1 MLMVFTKTLP
11 KALRIAS
18 LVSSIVGSVSS
29 IARGDVGGAIAK
41 VESSLAKTIPLALSF
56 LSRIFRVSG
65 IGTKIKEIIKRIKGK
80 IDAVVKK
87 VMDKV
92 AAVVAKMASAVKT
105 GATTA
110 VNGVK
115 KLINGVFGK
124 KSFTAGKEQHSVW
137 VKVTNN
143 QPELWIAS
151 TPREATAQINA
162 LENEAKTKNILPL
175 VASSIAQARAK
186 INSAKTTLAKK
197 AASGTVDDTAMNRHA
212 TEAVNGVEFSVR
224 DVFDQVEKHGAGAT
238 LKLNLNF
245 SQLKHEFW
253 SGGRPA
259 FSTATKNALG
269 TLADGEDRRHTQAFD
284 DIFKNTLAQL
294 NGKTYAQAQ
303 TWLAAGGFNPA
314 SLDLQGIKN
323 KLKGYL
329 NKEFSR
335 LENLWVGENRENQ
348 TKGSNFGA
356 AERDLKTLTP
366 GTSEYEAALARRS
379 AAVVDPAK
387 GTATGKKIGTTEQ
400 TWINRIN
407 EANTRLPNL
416 QNAHRR
422 GSFNNRSPLFNIAI
436 TDRTQTE
443 ISQRGLG
450 DFSKNMNSS
459 EFSKVNNALTK
470 AAKVIY
476 EINRIL
482 Q

>member
-1 MLMVFTKTLP
+1 MK
-11 KALRIAS
+11 
-18 LVSSIVGSVSS
+18 
-29 IARGDVGGAIAK
+29 DNAITEK
-41 VESSLAKTIPLALSF
+41 YDS
-56 LSRIFRVSG
+56 RVSRFR
-65 IGTKIKEIIKRIKGK
+65 TSRSVLEFRTIKRR
-80 IDAVVKK
+80 KK
-87 VMDKV
+87 VMDKA
-92 AAVVAKMASAVKT
+92 AAVVSAVSKGVDKGKEVADKT
-105 GATTA
+105 
-110 VNGVK
+110 VNDIK

-124 KSFTAGKEQHSVW
+124 KSFTAGKKQHSVW
-137 VKVTNN
+137 VKVTNSR
-143 QPELWIAS
+143 PELWIAS

-162 LENEAKTKNILPL
+162 LETEARTKNILPL

-197 AASGTVDDTAMNRHA
+197 AASGTVDDTVMNRHA

-224 DVFDQVEKHGAGAT
+224 DIFDQVEKHGASTT

-284 DIFKNTLAQL
+284 DIFKNTLAQP
-294 NGKTYAQAQ
+294 NGKTYAEAQ
-303 TWLAAGGFNPA
+303 TWLAAKGFNPA
-314 SLDLQGIKN
+314 NSDLQVIKN

-366 GTSEYEAALARRS
+366 GTPEYETALARRS

-387 GTATGKKIGTTEQ
+387 GTTAGKKIGTTEQ
-400 TWINRIN
+400 AWIDRIN
-407 EANTRLPNL
+407 AANTRLPNL
-416 QNAHRR
+416 QNAHAR

-459 EFSKVNNALTK
+459 EFSKVNNALST
-470 AAKVIY
+470 AAKIIY
-476 EINRIL
+476 ELNRIL